1 MKKHVITKSTL
12 FWAVII
18 LLIVCIIL
26 PLIVCKDYINTF
38 ASLFMAACS
47 LITLIIA
54 IYLFDKYG
62 IERSLKDKNF
72 AAVNSLME
80 DLLNLKVMI
89 QSSSNSLLCNI
100 DFQIDYNIYSSD
112 LSPEELSSQ
121 LFFSEEALYG
131 FSDLFNK
138 ATKNLFLPPEIV
150 KSILPLS
157 KSLAA
162 LYSENKESISQIPNW
177 VVYIMGLGLS
187 KQNNKVFSPMTPVSL
202 QFFLECLDG
211 IKQSCKKWL
220 MENGGDG
227 SINDTPYG
235 IS

>member
-12 FWAVII
+12 FWVVII
-18 LLIVCIIL
+18 LLIVCLIL
-26 PLIVCKDYINTF
+26 PLIVCEDYINTF

-54 IYLFDKYG
+54 IFLFDKYG

-80 DLLNLKVMI
+80 DLLNTKVMI
-89 QSSSNSLLCNI
+89 QSSSNTVLCNI
-100 DFQIDYNIYSSD
+100 NFQSNYNRYCD

-121 LFFSEEALYG
+121 LFFSEEALNG
-131 FSDLFNK
+131 LSDLFYK

-157 KSLAA
+157 NSLATMYA
-162 LYSENKESISQIPNW
+162 ENKKSISQIPNW
-177 VVYIMGLGLS
+177 VVYIMGRGLS
-187 KQNNKVFSPMTPVSL
+187 KQNDKFFSPTTPISL
-202 QFFLECLDG
+202 QYFLDCLDG
-211 IKQSCKKWL
+211 LKQSCKKWL
-220 MENGGDG
+220 MDNGGDG
-227 SINDTPYG
+227 NINDTPYG
-235 IS
+235 IL

>member
-12 FWAVII
+12 FWVVII
-18 LLIVCIIL
+18 LLVVCIIL

-54 IYLFDKYG
+54 IFLFDKYG

-89 QSSSNSLLCNI
+89 ESSSHRLLCNI
-100 DFQIDYNIYSSD
+100 NFQSNYNRYSD

-121 LFFSEEALYG
+121 LFFSEEALYR
-131 FSDLFNK
+131 FSDLLDK
-138 ATKNLFLPPEIV
+138 ALKNLFLPPEIV
-150 KSILPLS
+150 KSIHPLS
-157 KSLAA
+157 MSLEA
-162 LYSENKESISQIPNW
+162 LCVEKKESISQIPNW
-177 VVYIMGLGLS
+177 VVYIMGQGLS
-187 KQNNKVFSPMTPVSL
+187 KQSDQFFSPDTPISL
-202 QFFLECLDG
+202 QFFLDCLDG
-211 IKQSCKKWL
+211 LKQSCKKWL
-220 MENGGDG
+220 MNNGGDG